1 MIAGEQ
7 DSGLNEEVITV
18 PKLAAEGALSREGAG
33 GGAVAGTPALPTV
46 LSKTPCLKTC
56 RGFQVTEPLCAGEG
70 FGEMDPSPLTKG
82 LGCDTVVWS
91 SAHGQ

>member
-7 DSGLNEEVITV
+7 DGGPKEEVITV
-18 PKLAAEGALSREGAG
+18 TKLAAEGALSGERAG
-33 GGAVAGTPALPTV
+33 GGTAAGTPALPAA
-46 LSKTPCLKTC
+46 LSKTPCLKPC

-91 SAHGQ
+91 SARGQ